1 MTLIAEA
8 LSVTVASIRSELSS
22 AMEQMAAYVEQVERK
37 PGKIETDCSK
47 IITGLSVTC
56 QDLNTKLDKYSLFF
70 SDIPEIV
77 HTTDDAIEFLADRY
91 LSRSKQ
97 VGLPM
102 TTAEAM
108 AHFNRSRSTIYRWIK
123 SGKIEAVKKGRRWI
137 ILV

>member
-8 LSVTVASIRSELSS
+8 LSHTVASIRSELFS
-22 AMEQMAAYVEQVERK
+22 AVEQMACYVELVERT

-47 IITGLSVTC
+47 ILTGLSMTC
-56 QDLNTKLDKYSLFF
+56 QELNTKLDKYSMFF

-77 HTTDDAIEFLADRY
+77 YTTDDAIESLADRY
-91 LSRSKQ
+91 LTRSKQ

-108 AHFNRSRSTIYRWIK
+108 VHFNRSRSTIYRWIK
-123 SGKIEAVKKGRRWI
+123 SGKVEAVKKGRRWI